1 MAAPIPSFFKIRLV
15 VLIVGFF
22 LLFFFIGLLRF
33 IYAFDCPVF
42 VGTRTSPVSKNTTA
56 YDAYYTISSTS
67 SDYSVSYSSGYTI
80 TGDWVI
86 IDGYWYSYNGSSW
99 YRSQSVTR
107 GGFSGRTIIRING
120 VDWLIDQL
128 PLYSSTNLPTDC
140 SGVVQPPPNCD
151 DSQKICEC
159 GSVSDASG
167 LAVVYFDPFKGA
179 DTCSDGGSHAW
190 HRDPDQDLSASSGLS
205 INVIGEPR
213 CFCPGDSDGF
223 PSEVLASPGNLA
235 PLPPGASGPEEQPV
249 DPEVPEPSAACAAA
263 CLPRGYLYSDGK
275 CICVDSPSAPVV
287 PGLTDPDDS
296 VGNAGG
302 DAVADSDNLRQLV
315 DQNTVLS
322 NQLADL
328 ATIGNNQIGAL
339 NDIAA
344 GVGAFG
350 SQISDSLSS
359 GLSDGLSDVSSSIGD
374 LATNIDGVRTSVDAM
389 HATMQDAFDGQF
401 TAPEDPQP
409 YDVGQEFDFVSRTND
424 FIDQMKST
432 GLFSL
437 PGQITQNIP
446 TGGDSVMT
454 IEAGQ
459 YGTHDFNFAD
469 WGNALVVLRTVC
481 LIVFSWIGIRI
492 VTLKR

>member
-1 MAAPIPSFFKIRLV
+1 M
-15 VLIVGFF
+15 
-22 LLFFFIGLLRF
+22 
-33 IYAFDCPVF
+33 
-42 VGTRTSPVSKNTTA
+42 
-56 YDAYYTISSTS
+56 
-67 SDYSVSYSSGYTI
+67 
-80 TGDWVI
+80 
-86 IDGYWYSYNGSSW
+86 
-99 YRSQSVTR
+99 
-107 GGFSGRTIIRING
+107 
-120 VDWLIDQL
+120 
-128 PLYSSTNLPTDC
+128 
-140 SGVVQPPPNCD
+140 
-151 DSQKICEC
+151 
-159 GSVSDASG
+159 
-167 LAVVYFDPFKGA
+167 
-179 DTCSDGGSHAW
+179 
-190 HRDPDQDLSASSGLS
+190 
-205 INVIGEPR
+205 
-213 CFCPGDSDGF
+213 
-223 PSEVLASPGNLA
+223 
-235 PLPPGASGPEEQPV
+235 
-249 DPEVPEPSAACAAA
+249 
-263 CLPRGYLYSDGK
+263 YSDGK

-302 DAVADSDNLRQLV
+302 DSVADSDNLRQLV
-315 DQNTVLS
+315 DQNTTLS

-350 SQISDSLSS
+350 SQISDSLST

-389 HATMQDAFDGQF
+389 HSTMQNAFDGQF
-401 TAPEDPQP
+401 TPPADPQP

-437 PGQITQNIP
+437 PGQISQNIP
-446 TGGDSVMT
+446 TGGESVMT

-469 WGNALVVLRTVC
+469 WGNALAVLRTVC